1 MIDNRPHAPE
11 FCSIV
16 GRDVNVKLLTNFL
29 QEGNGIYRVNSEIR
43 GAGVYSIWVTYTKVL
58 LQERLK
64 ALFCC
69 CHYYVVLVVTVN
81 RGDRYTARES
91 KFRI

>member
-11 FCSIV
+11 FCSFV
-16 GRDVNVKLLTNFL
+16 GRDVNAKLPANFL
-29 QEGNGIYRVNSEIR
+29 QEGNGVHRVNPEIR
-43 GAGVYSIWVTYTKVL
+43 GAGVYRIWIAYAKVL

-69 CHYYVVLVVTVN
+69 CHYFVVLVVY
-81 RGDRYTARES
+81 G
-91 KFRI
+91 